1 MRPTTAEIRNKVDE
15 LLVVLD
21 NDIQYIS
28 RSLSHLDQLRSLVIK
43 RDHEELGRLLE
54 NIRKEA
60 DIGTVN
66 ELKRQSIRKQ
76 LAAALDCRADQL
88 RLSMLKSL
96 LPKEMAAQVSRR
108 REQLLD
114 LTEQLRRQYQSTA
127 MLVSECARLNRMLLD
142 SVFNLRTA
150 DAVTYDANG
159 TPARQTDTAFVNL
172 HF

>member
-21 NDIQYIS
+21 KDIQYIN

-76 LAAALDCRADQL
+76 LAEALDCRADQL
-88 RLSMLKSL
+88 RLSMLK
-96 LPKEMAAQVSRR
+96 
-108 REQLLD
+108 
-114 LTEQLRRQYQSTA
+114 
-127 MLVSECARLNRMLLD
+127 
-142 SVFNLRTA
+142 
-150 DAVTYDANG
+150 
-159 TPARQTDTAFVNL
+159 
-172 HF
+172 